1 MNWVG
6 YLLCLATFIYSIACF
21 FLDFRVAL
29 TPYNAVVL
37 GVSAALLAWM
47 KFGEWAMTDKR
58 QFYGRVTETYVFMV
72 GQWWLSLALFWAGLA
87 GYCQI
92 RRAQGYLDDHWYLL
106 QTQVLIP
113 FTTQLDCKQ
122 NYELRATHLMI
133 LCIVTSLLCLPMALD
148 AWRALGGALQLVRA
162 RFAVMVA
169 EFVPLLVFSVATATY
184 AVYAAEVS
192 TFATPDTTA
201 DLLWISAM
209 AGLSVIAVALSAA
222 ALAAWGSCFASHA
235 VLALLLPLPAIVMF
249 STSLWVQSREREV
262 VAFVSANWDTLRLY
276 VPPAYSALSWKNYAY
291 ASTTPMLQAAS
302 LGLQLS
308 MLCIIS
314 ALYHLWA
321 AAAMHSV
328 GQDLASAAEA
338 HASTHARLL
347 AVALGEAPGVGEGA
361 SGQEGPQASGLAEAP
376 LSPGGRGKRMPS
388 YGTNGPYSA
397 LAASS
402 EEAGGGG
409 GEAGS
414 QGAGPAPEGASAEL
428 FISVDVTSSA
438 AQKLRA
444 AAGSRALAGASP
456 EDKALHARLD
466 AVDGLRALPAS
477 FALELQGL
485 LSRVTLPPAR
495 NSAELLRHDL
505 VQLWGSGRTCFFC
518 ALGIAFAALMGLT
531 GALVKATTD
540 GYCSRLV
547 ARAYGA
553 KTLNYTTSV
562 PLWQGGGANWADPST
577 SGDYYPGYF
586 PSFPPFSKSNPTSGA
601 PTVVTVTH
609 GYPLGSVEVL
619 AAGGTVGDVG
629 RKPFSPTNI
638 TVEAIF
644 FAVDGRDLPSA
655 ASVAASLITYGA
667 FIPGPCGGFDPA
679 SADCGGYSHVAITL
693 APPAKA
699 EDKCLG
705 VRLRIT
711 MPATFF
717 IQLNVTATSAAVNV
731 TGNGGTFL
739 QSYLFPSFYSVKA
752 VTDTAPITLY
762 NVYADSR
769 IQDATPT
776 YYYNSLNTPPLNYI
790 ANASFEPSVFGKSR
804 AGLLTYQGM
813 LSAGVYGASGGGVR
827 FASVASAC
835 LYGGYTTPPLTPAA
849 AIGELA
855 LCGSIVG
862 AAEGS
867 SSLGVSNLLAA
878 VSASFSTVSGML
890 VCANVA
896 ALIGGA
902 LDFSSYSGNVY
913 LTNLVH
919 GAGNETS
926 VTTRGNVAASA
937 TFVNRLNVT
946 TLDAGSVSFVALF
959 VGINSSAELKFPLG
973 PGFSL
978 AFNPLTALFNPHQQ
992 SYSVPAVAV
1001 RTDFGDVSALS
1012 IGSNPT
1018 APFADVLSVDFRSND
1033 GAIKLEVNGGGINAD
1048 YVVSSGAASALV
1060 EIDGNSAPLRGH
1072 LGSVGSGNNS
1082 VYLRSERDNVQLS
1095 CACSGAPLAAPSRG
1109 ACFLTLF
1116 SLHPHP
1122 HLACSASL
1130 AVVNLGRFLLC
1141 FSLLLCFAFAPA
1153 ARL

>member
-6 YLLCLATFIYSIACF
+6 YLLCLTTFIYSIACF
-21 FLDFRVAL
+21 FLDFQVAL

-92 RRAQGYLDDHWYLL
+92 RRGQGFLDDHWYLL

-162 RFAVMVA
+162 RLAVMVA
-169 EFVPLLVFSVATATY
+169 EFVPLLVFAVATATY

-262 VAFVSANWDTLRLY
+262 VAFVSANWDTIRLY
-276 VPPAYSALSWKNYAY
+276 VPPAFSALSWKNYAY
-291 ASTTPMLQAAS
+291 ASTAPMLQAAS

-308 MLCIIS
+308 MLCILS

-338 HASTHARLL
+338 HTRTHARLL
-347 AVALGEAPGVGEGA
+347 AVALGEA
-361 SGQEGPQASGLAEAP
+361 SGQEGPQASGLAKAPP
-376 LSPGGRGKRMPS
+376 LSPGGRVGRMPS

-402 EEAGGGG
+402 EEAGGVGA
-409 GEAGS
+409 EGS
-414 QGAGPAPEGASAEL
+414 EGAAPAPLIGAPTPEGASAEL
-428 FISVDVTSSA
+428 FISVDATSSA

-444 AAGSRALAGASP
+444 AAGARALAGATP
-456 EDKALHARLD
+456 EDKALQARLD

-531 GALVKATTD
+531 GALVKVTTD

-553 KTLNYTTSV
+553 KTLNYTTTV

-577 SGDYYPGYF
+577 SGDYFPGYF
-586 PSFPPFSKSNPTSGA
+586 PSFPPFSKSNPTNGA

-619 AAGGTVGDVG
+619 AAGGSVGDVG
-629 RKPFSPTNI
+629 RAPFSSTNI

-644 FAVDGRDLPSA
+644 FAVDGRDLPRA
-655 ASVAASLITYGA
+655 ASVASTLITYGT
-667 FIPGPCGGFDPA
+667 FISGPCGGFDD
-679 SADCGGYSHVAITL
+679 SVNCGGYSRVDIAV

-731 TGNGGTFL
+731 TGNGGSFL
-739 QSYLFPSFYSVKA
+739 GSYLFPSFYSVKA

-769 IQDATPT
+769 IQDATPI
-776 YYYNSLNTPPLNYI
+776 YFYNALITNATETPPKDYI
-790 ANASFEPSVFGKSR
+790 ASASFEPSVFGKSN

-813 LSAGVYGASGGGVR
+813 LAAGVYGVSGGGAR
-827 FASVASAC
+827 FAGVASAC
-835 LYGGYTTPPLTPAA
+835 LYGGYTSPPLTPAS

-862 AAEGS
+862 AAGGS

-896 ALIGGA
+896 ALIGSA
-902 LDFSSYSGNVY
+902 LDISSYSGNVY
-913 LTNLVH
+913 LTNLVQ

-946 TLDAGSVSFVALF
+946 TLDAGKVSFVALF

-978 AFNPLTALFNPHQQ
+978 AFNPLTALFNPHLQ

-1018 APFADVLSVDFRSND
+1018 APFADVLSVDFRSYD

-1048 YVVSSGAASALV
+1048 YAVSSGAASALV

-1095 CACSGAPLAAPSRG
+1095 CA
-1109 ACFLTLF
+1109 
-1116 SLHPHP
+1116 
-1122 HLACSASL
+1122 
-1130 AVVNLGRFLLC
+1130 
-1141 FSLLLCFAFAPA
+1141 
-1153 ARL
+1153 